1 MDKLKLLSPA
11 KINIYLKITG
21 KRADGYHEL
30 KTLFQAVDI
39 FDELTLEKAGSGVEV
54 LCDDPAVPG
63 GEKNIAHKAAALMVG
78 GRSNIGVRIT
88 IRKRIPSLA
97 GLGGGSGNAA
107 FTLTGIDRLFGLK
120 TPKQE
125 LARLA
130 LLCGADVPFFLNPG
144 RALAEGI
151 GERLITINQPEK
163 LYFVL
168 VNPGIKKPS
177 TKDIFE
183 KFRFELTNS
192 SVLDD
197 NALLDFSNSGV
208 DHMLFN
214 DLESVV
220 AGPYPVITQIKSD
233 LLEAGANGALMSGSG
248 LTVFGTARSFRQ
260 AEEITARLAGKYPW
274 VKAAT
279 SFDGQEA
286 KGGDD
291 GDYRSK
297 DSP

>member
-168 VNPGIKKPS
+168 VNPGIKKPT

-183 KFRFELTNS
+183 K
-192 SVLDD
+192 LDL
-197 NALLDFSNSGV
+197 N
-208 DHMLFN
+208 
-214 DLESVV
+214 
-220 AGPYPVITQIKSD
+220 
-233 LLEAGANGALMSGSG
+233 
-248 LTVFGTARSFRQ
+248 
-260 AEEITARLAGKYPW
+260 
-274 VKAAT
+274 
-279 SFDGQEA
+279 
-286 KGGDD
+286 
-291 GDYRSK
+291 
-297 DSP
+297 

>member
-1 MDKLKLLSPA
+1 MDKLTLLSPA
-11 KINIYLKITG
+11 KINLYLKITG

-39 FDELTLEKAGSGVEV
+39 FDELTLEKTASGIEV
-54 LCDDPAVPG
+54 ICDDPDIPG
-63 GEKNIAHKAAALMVG
+63 GETNIAYKAAALLLA
-78 GRSNIGVRIT
+78 GRNCPGVKIS

-130 LLCGADVPFFLNPG
+130 LLCGSDVPFFLNPG
-144 RALAEGI
+144 RALAEGV
-151 GERLITINQPEK
+151 GERLRNLIQTKK
-163 LYFVL
+163 LHFVL

-177 TKDIFE
+177 TKDIYR
-183 KFRFELTNS
+183 KFKFELTKG
-192 SVLDD
+192 SVFDD
-197 NALLDFSNSGV
+197 NTLLDFSNAGV
-208 DHMLFN
+208 KAILFN
-214 DLESVV
+214 DLEPVV
-220 AGPYPVITQIKSD
+220 AGLYPVIDRIKTD
-233 LLEAGANGALMSGSG
+233 LLAAGAKGALMSGSG

-260 AEEITARLAGKYPW
+260 AEEIAAQLGEKYPW
-274 VKAAT
+274 VKTAT
-279 SFDGQEA
+279 SFEGQEP
-286 KGGDD
+286 KGGSD
-291 GDYRSK
+291 GDHRSK